1 MVMRF
6 QPLAIAA
13 ASFLLL
19 TTAVGAAEPP
29 PARITF
35 LVSARNTM
43 RDISAGDLRRIFLG
57 EISRWA
63 NGHRIIVFVRS
74 SETPEGRLFLD
85 RLVRMSD
92 IDYSQWWL
100 GAVFRGRSAN
110 PPRVLPSDEAMVKAV
125 AATPDAIGF
134 VAAPPAAIEPGVGVL
149 TINGRTASDPDY
161 PIRGR

>member
-1 MVMRF
+1 MRF
-6 QPLAIAA
+6 HPFAIAA
-13 ASFLLL
+13 AFLLL
-19 TTAVGAAEPP
+19 ATAADAAEPP
-29 PARITF
+29 PANVSF

-110 PPRVLPSDEAMVKAV
+110 SPRVLASDDAMVKAV

-134 VAAPPAAIEPGVGVL
+134 VAAPPAAPESGVAIL
-149 TINGRTASDPDY
+149 TINGRTPSDPAY
-161 PIRGR
+161 PIRSR

>member
-6 QPLAIAA
+6 QPLATAA
-13 ASFLLL
+13 AFLLL
-19 TTAVGAAEPP
+19 ATASALAEPP
-29 PARITF
+29 PTSVSF

-110 PPRVLPSDEAMVKAV
+110 PPRVLASDDAIVKAV
-125 AATPDAIGF
+125 AANPDAIGF
-134 VAAPPAAIEPGVGVL
+134 VAAPSSAIEPGVAVVS
-149 TINGRTASDPDY
+149 INGRVASDPDY
-161 PIRGR
+161 VVRSR

>member
-1 MVMRF
+1 MRF
-6 QPLAIAA
+6 HSLAIAA
-13 ASFLLL
+13 AFLLL
-19 TTAVGAAEPP
+19 ATAGGAVEPP
-29 PARITF
+29 PTSISF
-35 LVSARNTM
+35 LVSAKNTM

-110 PPRVLPSDEAMVKAV
+110 PPRVVSSEDAMVKAV
-125 AATPDAIGF
+125 AATPDGIGF
-134 VAAPPAAIEPGVGVL
+134 ASAPPAESGVGVL
-149 TINGRTASDPDY
+149 TINGKGPSDTDY
-161 PIRGR
+161 AVRSR

>member
-1 MVMRF
+1 MRF

-13 ASFLLL
+13 AFLLL
-19 TTAVGAAEPP
+19 ATAASAAEPP
-29 PARITF
+29 PASVSF

-57 EISRWA
+57 DISRWE
-63 NGHRIIVFVRS
+63 NGHHIIVFVRS

-110 PPRVLPSDEAMVKAV
+110 PPRVLASDDAMVKAV
-125 AATPDAIGF
+125 GTTPDAIGF
-134 VAAPPAAIEPGVGVL
+134 VAMPPLASESGVGVL
-149 TINGRTASDPDY
+149 TINGKAPSDPNY
-161 PIRGR
+161 PVRAR